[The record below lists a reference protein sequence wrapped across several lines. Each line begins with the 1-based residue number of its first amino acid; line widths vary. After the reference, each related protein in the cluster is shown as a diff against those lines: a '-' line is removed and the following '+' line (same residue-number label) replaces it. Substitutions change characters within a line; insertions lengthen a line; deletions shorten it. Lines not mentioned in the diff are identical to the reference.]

1 MYNQANFN
9 GDRLRDIMEVRKMK
23 KLIAALIVAM
33 MILTAFA
40 ALAENGTL
48 TMCTNAQF
56 PPYEFYDKDGETII
70 GIDADIA
77 RAICEKIGYEL
88 EIKDIDFDACIPGV
102 NTHKYDFAAAG
113 MTVTEERKEQVQFT
127 DTYATGI
134 QVVIVPEESEYT
146 SIEDI
151 IADKGTVKIGVQQAT
166 TGDLYSTWGYE
177 DEGKGTVDRYANG
190 AAAVQ
195 ALLAGKVDCVVIDNE
210 PAKNFVAQ
218 NEGLKILE
226 TAYTQED
233 YAMAFAKDS
242 EVYEAFNAALA
253 ELIADGTVQSIIDK
267 FIPAE

>member
-1 MYNQANFN
+1 
-9 GDRLRDIMEVRKMK
+9 MK
-23 KLIAALIVAM
+23 KFFAMLIAAM
-33 MILTAFA
+33 MILSAFA

-56 PPYEFYDKDGETII
+56 PPYEFYGDDGETIV

-77 RAICEKIGYEL
+77 RAICEKLGYEL

-113 MTVTEERKEQVQFT
+113 MTVTDERKEQVQFT

-134 QVVIVPEESEYT
+134 QVIIVPEDSEYE
-146 SIEDI
+146 SIDDI
-151 IADKGTVKIGVQQAT
+151 VADKGSVKIGVQQAT
-166 TGDLYSTWGYE
+166 TGDLYSTWDYE
-177 DEGKGTVDRYANG
+177 DEGLGTVDRFKSGG
-190 AAAVQ
+190 AAVASLQ
-195 ALLAGKVDCVVIDNE
+195 AGKEDCVMIDSE

-226 TAYTQED
+226 APYTTED

-253 ELIADGTVQSIIDK
+253 ELIEDGTVQAIIDQY
-267 FIPAE
+267 IPAEAAE

>member
-1 MYNQANFN
+1 
-9 GDRLRDIMEVRKMK
+9 MK
-23 KLIAALIVAM
+23 KLIALVIVAM
-33 MILTAFA
+33 FALTAFA

-56 PPYEFYDKDGETII
+56 PPYEFYGDDGETIV

-77 RAICEKIGYEL
+77 RAICEKIGYTL

-102 NTHKYDFAAAG
+102 KEHKYDFAAAG
-113 MTVTEERKEQVQFT
+113 MTVTEERKEMVQFT

-134 QVVIVPEESEYT
+134 QSIIVPEDSTAT
-146 SIEDI
+146 SLDDFVE
-151 IADKGTVKIGVQQAT
+151 ANGSVKVGVQMAT
-166 TGDLYSTWGYE
+166 TGDLYTTWDYE

-218 NEGLKILE
+218 NEGLKILD
-226 TAYTQED
+226 TAYAVED

-242 EVYEAFNAALA
+242 PIYEDFNNALA
-253 ELIADGTVQSIIDK
+253 ELIEDGTVQGIIDT

>member
-1 MYNQANFN
+1 
-9 GDRLRDIMEVRKMK
+9 MK
-23 KLIAALIVAM
+23 KFFAMLIAAM
-33 MILTAFA
+33 MILSAFA

-56 PPYEFYDKDGETII
+56 PPYEFDGDDPDVVI
-70 GIDADIA
+70 GIDAEIA
-77 RAICEKIGYEL
+77 AAVCEKIGYNL
-88 EIKDIDFDACIPGV
+88 EIKDIKFDACIPGV
-102 NTHKYDFAAAG
+102 NEHKYDFAAAG
-113 MTVTEERKEQVQFT
+113 MTVTDERKEIVQFT

-151 IADKGTVKIGVQQAT
+151 IADKGTVKIGVQQGT
-166 TGDLYSTWGYE
+166 TGALYCTWDYQ
-177 DEGKGTVDRYANG
+177 DEGLGTADAYESGG
-190 AAAVQ
+190 AAVA
-195 ALLAGKVDCVVIDNE
+195 ALIAGKEDCVVIDNE

-242 EVYEAFNAALA
+242 EVFEAFNAALG
-253 ELIADGTVQSIIDK
+253 ELIADGTVQAIIDK
-267 FIPAE
+267 YIPAEEAE

>member
-1 MYNQANFN
+1 
-9 GDRLRDIMEVRKMK
+9 MK
-23 KLIAALIVAM
+23 NLIALVIVAM
-33 MILTAFA
+33 FALTAFA

-56 PPYEFYDKDGETII
+56 PPYEFYGDDGETIV

-77 RAICEKIGYEL
+77 RAICDKIGYTL

-102 NTHKYDFAAAG
+102 KEHKYDFAAAG
-113 MTVTEERKEQVQFT
+113 MTVTEERKEMVQFT

-134 QVVIVPEESEYT
+134 QVVIVPEDSAFT
-146 SIEDI
+146 SIDDI
-151 IADKGTVKIGVQQAT
+151 VAANGSAKIGVQAGT
-166 TGDLYSTWGYE
+166 TGALYCTWDYE
-177 DEGKGTVDRYANG
+177 DEGKGEVHAYKSGG
-190 AAAVQ
+190 AAVA
-195 ALLAGKVDCVVIDNE
+195 ALQAGKEDCVVIDNE

-226 TAYTQED
+226 TAYTTED

-253 ELIADGTVQSIIDK
+253 ELIADGTVQGIIDQY
-267 FIPAE
+267 IPAE

>member
-1 MYNQANFN
+1 
-9 GDRLRDIMEVRKMK
+9 MK
-23 KLIAALIVAM
+23 KFIALVIVAM
-33 MILTAFA
+33 LALTAFA

-56 PPYEFYDKDGETII
+56 PPYEFYGDDGETIV

-77 RAICEKIGYEL
+77 RAICEKIGYTL

-102 NTHKYDFAAAG
+102 KEHKFDFAAAG
-113 MTVTEERKEQVQFT
+113 MTVTEERKEMVQFT

-134 QVVIVPEESEYT
+134 QVVIVPADSEFT
-146 SIEDI
+146 SIDDI
-151 IADKGTVKIGVQQAT
+151 VAANGTAKIGVQAGT
-166 TGDLYSTWGYE
+166 TGALYCTWDYE
-177 DEGKGTVDRYANG
+177 DEGKGEVHAYKSGG
-190 AAAVQ
+190 AAVA
-195 ALLAGKVDCVVIDNE
+195 ALQAGKEDCVVIDNE

-226 TAYTQED
+226 TAYTTED

-253 ELIADGTVQSIIDK
+253 ELIADGTVQGIIDQY
-267 FIPAE
+267 IPAE